1 MSLSSCIHSATI
13 KCVVPAGIS
22 FGHHRGFFRFTNITI
37 PQSATVTSAKVTFTC
52 QVDGALTTVNLR
64 CYCNAHDNAVAPTSY
79 AESEALAL
87 TDAVNWDAVDAW
99 TAETT
104 YDTPDLTSIVQDVTD
119 RSGWS
124 SGNALMVLVR
134 TATISSG
141 TRAAYDTAGSATKSA
156 LLTIVYEPAVQATPF
171 ILVSS
176 MSAYSVET
184 PDSLGYA
191 YEESTGGSGMDIA
204 VKTGEGVG
212 KNILQQKQ
220 MKYLYYDLNTHGKD
234 VTVTV
239 YIDGVAQTNT
249 ITLNTTS
256 RIRGRYEDI
265 PDTWQGYRF
274 SLSISCDDI
283 TDDDLE
289 IYAPFAIQYT
299 AFGV

>member
-1 MSLSSCIHSATI
+1 L
-13 KCVVPAGIS
+13 V
-22 FGHHRGFFRFTNITI
+22 
-37 PQSATVTSAKVTFTC
+37 
-52 QVDGALTTVNLR
+52 
-64 CYCNAHDNAVAPTSY
+64 
-79 AESEALAL
+79 L

-104 YDTPDLTSIVQDVTD
+104 YDTPDLTSIVQDIID

-134 TATISSG
+134 TAGTSSG
-141 TRAAYDTAGSATKSA
+141 TRTAYDTAGSASKSA
-156 LLTIVYEPAVQATPF
+156 LLTITYEPAVQAAPF
-171 ILVSS
+171 IITSS
-176 MSAYSVET
+176 LSAYNIAT

-191 YEESTGGSGMDIA
+191 YEESTGGSAMDVA

-249 ITLNTTS
+249 ITLNTTA
-256 RIRGRYEDI
+256 RERGRYEDV